1 MHWTTR
7 CATVFAVLSLFVAAK
22 ADPPALRLLTV
33 SGQGEVKAV
42 PDMASLSAGVTTTA
56 TTAKDALAANSRAM
70 NAVFDTLKRL
80 GVADK
85 DMQTSNF
92 SVYPQYQECKPNVTC
107 PRHIVGY
114 QVSNT
119 VNVTVDLGKA
129 GAVLDALVSS
139 GSNQIGGVAF
149 SIRDPKPLLA
159 EARAAAVKDAIDRAE
174 TYAKA
179 AGVTLGPIQSIGE
192 GEAEAPRP
200 MYKTMA
206 MLAPAAGA
214 PPPPV
219 AAGEQ
224 TVSASVT
231 ITWILQ

>member
-1 MHWTTR
+1 MRWTT
-7 CATVFAVLSLFVAAK
+7 CLAAVFAVLSLFVAAK
-22 ADPPALRLLTV
+22 ADSAEPRTLTMT
-33 SGQGEVKAV
+33 GTGEVKAV
-42 PDMASLSAGVTTTA
+42 PDTANLSAGVATTA
-56 TTAKDALAANSRAM
+56 TTAKEALAANSRAM

-107 PRHIVGY
+107 PRRIVGY

-139 GSNQIGGVAF
+139 GSNQIGGISF
-149 SIRDPKPLLA
+149 SIHDPEPLLT
-159 EARAAAVKDAIDRAE
+159 EAHAAAVKDAIDRAE
-174 TYAKA
+174 TYANA
-179 AGVTLGPIQSIGE
+179 AGVTLGPIQSIQE
-192 GEAEAPRP
+192 GVSEQPRP
-200 MYKTMA
+200 MFRMMA
-206 MLAPAAGA
+206 VGSGAAA
-214 PPPPV
+214 PPPV

-231 ITWILQ
+231 ITWAIQ